1 MSTGVTVKVDLR
13 YFRRSL
19 SRLMRKVRDQ
29 RTMWEEIGLILRKS
43 VDENFEQEGRPN
55 WDEWSPAYGETKPA
69 GDKIL
74 TGSGDLRRTIDSAA
88 DAEGVTI
95 FSPEEYAAIHQFG
108 GQTKPHEIKARF
120 ASVLHFF
127 MGATPIFAKAVQH
140 PGSKIPARPFLMVQD
155 EDYEKMADTVEQ
167 YLLEGW

>member
-1 MSTGVTVKVDLR
+1 MSTGVTVNINVRD
-13 YFRRSL
+13 FNRSL
-19 SRLMRKVRDQ
+19 AALMRKVRDQ
-29 RTMWEEIGLILRKS
+29 RSMWEEIGFILLKS
-43 VDENFEQEGRPN
+43 VDENFEQEGRPD
-55 WDEWSPAYGETKPA
+55 WDEWDPAVGETKPP

-74 TGSGDLRRTIDSAA
+74 TDSGQLRRSVTHDA

-95 FSPEEYAAIHQFG
+95 GSNLEYAAIHQFG

-127 MGATPIFAKAVQH
+127 MGQTPIFAKAVQH